1 MERSMLIGVLALITL
16 VLYAVVVSQPF
27 FYALALGRASNAL
40 GAGSYVELRQ
50 RINAAIAG
58 PLVRVYAAAFAAA
71 SALAAVAAASGAWST
86 ALGGATGAI
95 GLVLDLVIAVRRN
108 VPINRRMD
116 GWTSTTIPDDWMDH
130 RSRWSAALTLRGWLL
145 GACFLALV
153 AGIVLPNE

>member
-1 MERSMLIGVLALITL
+1 MLIGLLALITVL
-16 VLYAVVVSQPF
+16 LYAVVVSQPL
-27 FYALALGRASNAL
+27 FYALALGRASTAL
-40 GAGSYVELRQ
+40 GAASYVELRQ

-71 SALAAVAAASGAWST
+71 SALAVVALVSGKWPT
-86 ALGGATGAI
+86 ALGGAIGAS
-95 GLVLDLVIAVRRN
+95 GLVLDLAIAVRRN

-116 GWTSTTIPDDWMDH
+116 GWTATTIPDDWMDH

-153 AGIVLPNE
+153 AGIVLPSD